1 MNSKFERGTT
11 TPSVEDLKAMQ
22 QTALRANL
30 DKASNIQK
38 SITLTEANWTGLT
51 NAVELT
57 GQAVLKQQETMERL
71 ISAEQMAEM
80 LKAQLDSLTAEHAGA
95 IREMRSAV
103 RELTEVSAESWEQ
116 MRQIMTDT
124 VNATKWQQ
132 ETMLKDFKSQVGSAR
147 ENYYSQLSSVTDTLK
162 ESVNSMRRKM
172 YLPTIILVLW
182 ELVRYLFLRG

>member
-1 MNSKFERGTT
+1 MNSKFERATT
-11 TPSVEDLKAMQ
+11 TPSMEDLKVMQ

-30 DKASNIQK
+30 DKASNLQK
-38 SITLTEANWTGLT
+38 SITLTESNWTGLT

-71 ISAEQMAEM
+71 ISVEQMDEM
-80 LKAQLDSLTAEHAGA
+80 LKAQMASLTAEHAEA
-95 IREMRSAV
+95 IRKMRSAV
-103 RELTEVSAESWEQ
+103 RELTDVSAESWEQ
-116 MRQIMTDT
+116 MSRTMADT

-132 ETMLKDFKSQVGSAR
+132 ETMLKEFKSQVGSAR

>member
-11 TPSVEDLKAMQ
+11 TPSMEDLKAMQ

-30 DKASNIQK
+30 DKASNLQK

-71 ISAEQMAEM
+71 ISAEQMDEM
-80 LKAQLDSLTAEHAGA
+80 LKAQLASLTAEHAEA
-95 IREMRSAV
+95 IWEMRSAV
-103 RELTEVSAESWEQ
+103 RELTEIGAESWEQ
-116 MRQIMTDT
+116 MSPTMADT
-124 VNATKWQQ
+124 VNATKRQQ

>member
-103 RELTEVSAESWEQ
+103 RELTVVSAESWEQ

-182 ELVRYLFLRG
+182 ALVRYLFLRG

>member
-11 TPSVEDLKAMQ
+11 TPNMEDLKAMQ

>member
-1 MNSKFERGTT
+1 
-11 TPSVEDLKAMQ
+11 
-22 QTALRANL
+22 
-30 DKASNIQK
+30 
-38 SITLTEANWTGLT
+38 
-51 NAVELT
+51 
-57 GQAVLKQQETMERL
+57 
-71 ISAEQMAEM
+71 
-80 LKAQLDSLTAEHAGA
+80 
-95 IREMRSAV
+95 
-103 RELTEVSAESWEQ
+103 
-116 MRQIMTDT
+116 MTDT